1 MILRVN
7 DTVFY
12 LLTALVVAA
21 MIAPQLVIAS
31 SRWESLSDDVRDNGV
46 LIEGNRLAGMAA
58 GPGVAFEMA
67 RDSRGRMVARIT
79 ADRVLGD
86 PTNIPSAGV
95 FDALQAHELEALAGF
110 ALRVTYTLNSTDVGG
125 ASTAHLGA
133 FQQGIGQSG
142 WSEHTL
148 TGDTQEIELM
158 VYPPNCDPGYAY
170 FGVWPAAVR
179 GANSVDLHSIRV
191 EAVEQHACSQE

>member
-7 DTVFY
+7 DTFFY

-21 MIAPQLVIAS
+21 MIAPQLIIAS

-58 GPGVAFEMA
+58 GSGLSFEMV
-67 RDSRGRMVARIT
+67 RDSRGRLVARIT
-79 ADRVLGD
+79 ADRELGD
-86 PTNIPSAGV
+86 PTNIASAGV
-95 FDALQAHELEALAGF
+95 FDALQAHELEAMAGF
-110 ALRVTYTLNSTDVGG
+110 VLRVTFTINSTDLNGAATTHVGG
-125 ASTAHLGA
+125 
-133 FQQGIGQSG
+133 FQLGIGQSG

-148 TGDTQEIELM
+148 TADAQEIEVM
-158 VYPPNCDPGYAY
+158 VYPPNCDPGYAF
-170 FGVWPAAVR
+170 FGVWPSALA

-191 EAVEQHACSQE
+191 EAVEPYACSQE